1 MPFNLRLP
9 AALRRA
15 RWKVK
20 IREKESRETPHVTI
34 LRETQAWRISL
45 RTGDFMDRQPDPA
58 EVPDELVTHVK
69 RVENWR
75 LLREQ
80 WDRKYPDNPVRG
92 D

>member
-1 MPFNLRLP
+1 
-9 AALRRA
+9 
-15 RWKVK
+15 VK
-20 IREKESRETPHVTI
+20 IREKENRETPHVTI
-34 LRETQAWRISL
+34 LRETQAWRINL
-45 RTGDFMDRQPDPA
+45 RTADFMDRQPDPA
-58 EVPDELVTHVK
+58 EVPDELIAHVK